1 MNNKILDDALTS
13 EERDEFDKLKA
24 EREVENSM
32 LKGMITACVFL
43 IIVLKCAFYFGF
55 VLPED
60 QYAEAFIGAF
70 YAAFG
75 FAIIA
80 IIFFRRSQNLLIC
93 YLT

>member
-32 LKGMITACVFL
+32 LKGIITTGLFAM
-43 IIVLKCAFYFGF
+43 IVLEAFFYFGF
-55 VLPED
+55 VEPED
-60 QYAEAFIGAF
+60 QSAEGFTGAF

-75 FAIIA
+75 FTIIA
-80 IIFFRRSQNLLIC
+80 IIFLGARKN
-93 YLT
+93 Y